1 MCVITRLKSLMS
13 VDFWKC
19 KTKYSSCL
27 WGWNLKLIIITIFF
41 AKLFFPNIVAKLLQS
56 KRNRITSCWEAHV
69 AWIFFGVR
77 GSCFYS
83 NFIWKRTCP
92 GVIYCGVQE
101 ERSVN
106 IRSRIPY
113 ELILKI
119 CVKII
124 LPRPTWCVE
133 IAPSKNTSLSTEKP
147 RESRFSSSITSF
159 LNSSFLMSK
168 FNLI

>member
-1 MCVITRLKSLMS
+1 MYVITRLKSLMS

-41 AKLFFPNIVAKLLQS
+41 AKLCFPNIIAKLLQS

-77 GSCFYS
+77 SSCFYS

-106 IRSRIPY
+106 IRSRIH

-119 CVKII
+119 CLKII
-124 LPRPTWCVE
+124 LARPIWCVE
-133 IAPSKNTSLSTEKP
+133 IAPSKNTSSSTEKS
-147 RESRFSSSITSF
+147 RESRFSSISF
-159 LNSSFLMSK
+159 LNSFFLMSK